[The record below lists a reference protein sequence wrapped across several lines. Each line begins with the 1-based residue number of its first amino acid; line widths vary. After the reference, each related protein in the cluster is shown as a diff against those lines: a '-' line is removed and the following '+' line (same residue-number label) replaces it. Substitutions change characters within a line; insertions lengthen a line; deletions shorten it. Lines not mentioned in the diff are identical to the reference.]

1 MAKILVSLLG
11 TGKMA
16 SGDYEKLDEIKTKLQ
31 NIKGSLTIKNHHILW
46 KS

>member
-1 MAKILVSLLG
+1 MAKILVGLLG

-31 NIKGSLTIKNHHILW
+31 NIKDSLTQDKHSEVN
-46 KS
+46 